1 MAFPTG
7 PRNLSLRAV
16 GPPQVQRHS
25 IQGDDI
31 PSRGTTSRHPL
42 EEQFWAESG
51 PTPLDS
57 SNPAS
62 SLLPSPGS
70 AVGAAGGLISQRS
83 LLPLQ
88 LLHAWNPSVPEERS
102 PSRLP
107 LEKAL
112 GEGPPPQSSLSSI
125 RAALITTG
133 LSACSNSSAAVA
145 SRGFLWD
152 LATCKGSTE
161 IIQTYSR
168 RWILALLTHSW
179 ARWEPGSLFPM
190 DS

>member
-16 GPPQVQRHS
+16 GPPQVQQHS

-31 PSRGTTSRHPL
+31 RTS
-42 EEQFWAESG
+42 SG
-51 PTPLDS
+51 GAVLGRIRPPPLDS

-102 PSRLP
+102 PSCLP

-112 GEGPPPQSSLSSI
+112 GKGAPPQSSLSSV

-152 LATCKGSTE
+152 LATYKGSTE

>member
-16 GPPQVQRHS
+16 GPPQVQWHF
-25 IQGDDI
+25 
-31 PSRGTTSRHPL
+31 SRGTTSGHPL

-70 AVGAAGGLISQRS
+70 AVGAAGGLISQGS
-83 LLPLQ
+83 LLPRQ
-88 LLHAWNPSVPEERS
+88 LLQAWNPSVAEERS
-102 PSRLP
+102 PARLP

-112 GEGPPPQSSLSSI
+112 ARAARRPPQSSLSSAG
-125 RAALITTG
+125 AALITTG
-133 LSACSNSSAAVA
+133 LSACSSLSAAVA

-152 LATCKGSTE
+152 P
-161 IIQTYSR
+161 
-168 RWILALLTHSW
+168 ALEKAALRSYKRTAAGGFW
-179 ARWEPGSLFPM
+179 PCLPTPAPAGSLGASSLWTV
-190 DS
+190 DTS